1 MAQGGRPGIAS
12 LTADGMRVGIV
23 AAQWNGDLCEQM
35 LQRACTVAEDNGA
48 TVDIA
53 RVAGSIELPVVAQQF
68 ARTHDAVVAIGVVI
82 RGDTAHF
89 DYVCRSVT
97 DGLTRVALDTA
108 TPVGNAVLTVDTEQ
122 QAIDRAGYEGSAEDK
137 GGEAT
142 FAALEVAC
150 ELARLR
156 AAERERS

>member
-1 MAQGGRPGIAS
+1 MAEAGRPGISS
-12 LTADGMRVGIV
+12 LNAAGMRVGIV
-23 AAQWNGDLCEQM
+23 AAQWNRDLCDRM
-35 LQRACTVAEDNGA
+35 LACACEVAEGCGA
-48 TVDIA
+48 SVDVA

-89 DYVCRSVT
+89 DYVCQSVT
-97 DGLTRVALDTA
+97 DGLTRVALDES
-108 TPVGNAVLTVDTEQ
+108 TPVGNAVLTVNTVEQ
-122 QAIDRAGYEGSAEDK
+122 AHDRAGFEDSRENK

-150 ELARLR
+150 ELQRLR
-156 AAERERS
+156 QLG